1 MRRLLVLLWWL
12 TIFHDIMF
20 GRIIYR
26 SRCFCDS
33 SLTDGWGKCVNLDM
47 VVVDDGAAADGS
59 TYAKFVPARVEVCW

>member
-1 MRRLLVLLWWL
+1 M
-12 TIFHDIMF
+12 IF
-20 GRIIYR
+20 GRIICR

-59 TYAKFVPARVEVCW
+59 TYALCVPARVEVCW